1 MKKFFAVLLAAV
13 MILGCVSALAEGEK
27 IALVTDVGTIDD
39 ESFNQA
45 CWQAVEAFAI
55 ENDVE
60 YSRDIEPEDGRNGD
74 TYYKWLCR
82 YIADYRAGKKC
93 PKLTNG

>member
-39 ESFNQA
+39 AFEKGRKLLESA
-45 CWQAVEAFAI
+45 
-55 ENDVE
+55 
-60 YSRDIEPEDGRNGD
+60 
-74 TYYKWLCR
+74 K
-82 YIADYRAGKKC
+82 
-93 PKLTNG
+93 